1 MGHNYV
7 QSGETYTCTRC
18 GDSYSGHQ
26 HTYTETVTEPTCE
39 QDGYTTY
46 TCSCGYSYTD
56 NVVPALGHDYVLAGQ
71 DETIWTYACTRCGLS
86 YTVVAPIVPGPP
98 IEEYGLRR
106 SRVSVVT
113 EHHEYVYASGTLLRE
128 TITTTDEE
136 GNVAAETLDFIYDA
150 NGHPYALKHTDSTA
164 AIQTYYYITNV
175 QGDVVCLVTDTGTVV
190 AEYEYDSWGR
200 VITKTGSMADIN
212 PLGYRG
218 YYYDAE
224 SGLYYLQSRCYDPVT
239 CRFINADSYV
249 STGQDFLGYNMFV
262 YCGNNPANNIDPGG
276 EFFFTALGAVIGGI
290 VGAVDAAI
298 KGNDPMKGFEA
309 GFVSGAIAGA
319 GVDIAVAITVS
330 TGGVGLAALGVVAGT
345 GALSGIVS
353 TGISS
358 DWTAHP
364 LEYTASAVVG
374 AGCNLISFGLAPI
387 NGEIIRCSFREAF
400 NCIAVNGVA
409 NLTENVIT
417 GMIVTAG
424 ATLITNAITNNIYT
438 PE

>member
-1 MGHNYV
+1 MDTVIN
-7 QSGETYTCTRC
+7 STCT
-18 GDSYSGHQ
+18 
-26 HTYTETVTEPTCE
+26 EV
-39 QDGYTTY
+39 GYTLHQ
-46 TCSCGYSYTD
+46 CACGYSYED
-56 NVVPALGHDYVLAGQ
+56 SLVPALGHDYILAGQ
-71 DETIWTYACTRCGLS
+71 DETIWTYACTRCGHS
-86 YTVVAPIVPGPP
+86 YTVVAPIVPEPP

-218 YYYDAE
+218 YHYDAE

-249 STGQDFLGYNMFV
+249 STGQDFLGHNMFA
-262 YCGNNPANNIDPGG
+262 YCGNNPVIGYDPTG
-276 EFFFTALGAVIGGI
+276 EFGLIAAIITTGAIVGGLMGAFSAATTGGNILESTIEGCLTGALGSVCGLLISNPVTAVVLATVGGAAIDVATQVAVQHVKTGEVNIEEVDVGRAIKTGLMTGIGTAIPKFGTPAED
-290 VGAVDAAI
+290 AVDAFGTALI
-298 KGNDPMKGFEA
+298 WAEG
-309 GFVSGAIAGA
+309 SI
-319 GVDIAVAITVS
+319 IITV
-330 TGGVGLAALGVVAGT
+330 VDVVVT
-345 GALSGIVS
+345 KIV
-353 TGISS
+353 
-358 DWTAHP
+358 
-364 LEYTASAVVG
+364 
-374 AGCNLISFGLAPI
+374 
-387 NGEIIRCSFREAF
+387 EAF
-400 NCIAVNGVA
+400 K
-409 NLTENVIT
+409 TPSR
-417 GMIVTAG
+417 TAMS
-424 ATLITNAITNNIYT
+424 Y
-438 PE
+438 